1 MEIATAF
8 SLYADGQSICVHLTL
23 RLKLVPKKV
32 TDSSPWLDPRIKSI
46 SFPNLKA
53 HLAPTPKTH

>member
-23 RLKLVPKKV
+23 GLKLVPKKV
-32 TDSSPWLDPRIKSI
+32 TDS
-46 SFPNLKA
+46 
-53 HLAPTPKTH
+53 